1 MTTAVSQHNPA
12 TRRSPS
18 LSSAA
23 GVGVFAIVVVAG
35 LALQHHT
42 PGQVSPAVSDPPVV
56 SYPGSAVFDNQPA
69 SSDPP
74 VVSYPGSAVFDN
86 QPAAPWWRHHN
97 ALKGPG
103 GSQ

>member
-23 GVGVFAIVVVAG
+23 GVGVFAVVVVAG

-69 SSDPP
+69 
-74 VVSYPGSAVFDN
+74 
-86 QPAAPWWRHHN
+86 APWWRHHN
-97 ALKGPG
+97 DLKRGR
-103 GSQ
+103 

>member
-12 TRRSPS
+12 TSRTPS
-18 LSSAA
+18 LASAA

-42 PGQVSPAVSDPPVV
+42 PGQASPAVSDPPV
-56 SYPGSAVFDNQPA
+56 A
-69 SSDPP
+69 
-74 VVSYPGSAVFDN
+74 SYPGSAVFDN

-97 ALKGPG
+97 DLKRPG